1 MNYKIVKLD
10 RRHAYYKEFIYMVE
24 FHRSPDWA
32 IGSTAGTGV
41 LSFDRVRKWMNESW
55 GWSQDVETRK
65 EMIRVHRAT
74 QTEATEVNRRW
85 AWSCRYQEY
94 RIYMDES
101 ALTLF
106 RLKWSIDNND

>member
-10 RRHAYYKEFIYMVE
+10 RRYAYYKEFTYMIE

-32 IGSTAGTGV
+32 VGTTAGTGV
-41 LSFDRVRKWMNESW
+41 LAFDSVRKWMNESW

-65 EMIRVHRAT
+65 EMIRVHRAAK
-74 QTEATEVNRRW
+74 TEAVEVNRHW

-94 RIYMDES
+94 RIYVSDQ
-101 ALTLF
+101 ALTMF
-106 RLKWSIDNND
+106 RLKWSQDAPA

>member
-1 MNYKIVKLD
+1 MNYNIVKLD
-10 RRHAYYKEFIYMVE
+10 RRHAYYKEFTYMVE
-24 FHRSPDWA
+24 FHRNPEWA
-32 IGSTAGTGV
+32 VGTTAGSGV

-65 EMIRVHRAT
+65 EMIRVHRVG
-74 QTEATEVNRRW
+74 QTEATEVNQHW

-94 RIYMDES
+94 RVYMDES

-106 RLKWSIDNND
+106 RLKWSTDNND